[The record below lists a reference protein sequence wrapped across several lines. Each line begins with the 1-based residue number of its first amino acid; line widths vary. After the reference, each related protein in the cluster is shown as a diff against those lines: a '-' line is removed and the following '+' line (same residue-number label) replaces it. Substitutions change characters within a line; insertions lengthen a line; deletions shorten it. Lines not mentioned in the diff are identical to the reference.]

1 MKGNFAWGSYGRFS
15 AGSWRILGGS
25 SASSRPNFGKF
36 SAKSLQVLGSS
47 RQNLCKFSA
56 DRKTSK
62 GCQKDSLRE
71 AKRPLREAKR
81 PPGCPKGAEKG
92 AKRDPKA
99 PQNRTKSRLYLQIIF
114 GWLPG
119 CHLNN
124 CAPHFGSILDPFWEP
139 KSLIFHV
146 IFWLRF
152 CMHFWRPLAAF
163 LVSFW
168 MVFGCLFWYFSG
180 LCEKWRTPRKCCK

>member
-15 AGSWRILGGS
+15 ARSWRILGGS
-25 SASSRPNFGKF
+25 SASSRLNFGKF

-71 AKRPLREAKR
+71 ANRPLREAKR

-92 AKRDPKA
+92 AKRRPKA
-99 PQNRTKSRLYLQIIF
+99 PQNQKQTSLNSQSVSDA
-114 GWLPG
+114 PG
-119 CHLNN
+119 EAGATYFPSMLV
-124 CAPHFGSILDPFWEP
+124 PFWESFWEP

-146 IFWLRF
+146 ICWLRF
-152 CMHFWRPLAAF
+152 WMHFWRPLAAF
-163 LVSFW
+163 LVSF
-168 MVFGCLFWYFSG
+168 G
-180 LCEKWRTPRKCCK
+180 

>member
-1 MKGNFAWGSYGRFS
+1 MQSGLVSKKRNPGTIWATLLTIFWVHVASQNCYFFEDPQGGRPPPHFYSRRFCRSVCRRTQSIRRRRNVKGNFAWGSYGRFS

-25 SASSRPNFGKF
+25 SASSRLNFGKF

-47 RQNLCKFSA
+47 RQNLGKFSA

-92 AKRDPKA
+92 AKRRPKA
-99 PQNRTKSRLYLQIIF
+99 PQNHKKTSLYFQT
-114 GWLPG
+114 
-119 CHLNN
+119 
-124 CAPHFGSILDPFWEP
+124 
-139 KSLIFHV
+139 
-146 IFWLRF
+146 
-152 CMHFWRPLAAF
+152 
-163 LVSFW
+163 
-168 MVFGCLFWYFSG
+168 VF
-180 LCEKWRTPRKCCK
+180 